1 MSDLALNGKLALQ
14 RRPQK
19 KRLNPAIQVVGAQV
33 GIWGA
38 LILIWHLTAATIPG
52 MDHLI
57 GSPGLVLER
66 LSQWVREAAFW
77 SNVLTTITSA
87 LTGFLFGAA
96 AACISVAITWPIP
109 LMRRFLSPFLIIANA
124 VPRVA
129 LAPLFILWF
138 GIGTT
143 SAAMFVTSIIFL
155 IVYLN
160 VYNGLS
166 SIDAIYDQNAR
177 VLGAGRWWR
186 ATSVYIPAV
195 MGWFMSSL
203 RLALIWAILGAALAE
218 YLAGSRG
225 LGSYLARGNILGQPD
240 MLLGAAVVIALLSLI
255 ADRLLA
261 VVERR
266 FTQWRLF

>member
-1 MSDLALNGKLALQ
+1 MTAAPLDGQMTAAA
-14 RRPQK
+14 RM
-19 KRLNPAIQVVGAQV
+19 KRHVNPAVQVVTAQV
-33 GIWGA
+33 LIWGA
-38 LILIWHLTAATIPG
+38 LILVWHLTAVTVPG
-52 MDHLI
+52 MASLI
-57 GSPGLVLER
+57 GSPQKVVER
-66 LSQWVREAAFW
+66 LAKWAADPAFW
-77 SNVLTTITSA
+77 SNAGTTVTSA
-87 LTGFLFGAA
+87 LTGFVAGAA
-96 AACISVAITWPIP
+96 AACLLVAITWPFP
-109 LMRRFLSPFLIIANA
+109 LMRRFLAPFLIIANA

-160 VYNGLS
+160 VFNGLS
-166 SIDAIYDQNAR
+166 SIDTIYDQNAR
-177 VLGAGRWWR
+177 VLGAGRMWR
-186 ATSVYIPAV
+186 ATSVYVPAV
-195 MGWFMSSL
+195 MGWLMSSL

-240 MLLGAAVVIALLSLI
+240 LLLGAAVVIAMLSLL
-255 ADRLLA
+255 ADRALA
-261 VVERR
+261 IIERR